1 MSTSKF
7 KSVADAAADL
17 AGDQEVVERVKKEI
31 RKNTLVSLLL
41 ETRIAKGITQEQVAQ
56 AMGCDPSTVS
66 RIESD
71 NDRQLKWDHII
82 GYVSALKLQL
92 SIIIDD
98 GALPAAEKIKQ
109 CVFKIDQDLKK
120 LAELAHEVGGQDHIA
135 QEINRFY
142 VQVLWNF
149 VTKFAENYNA
159 LPNVIKI
166 PPCPSPALRDADVE
180 PAHETHLEL
189 ESALEPAGT

>member
-17 AGDQEVVERVKKEI
+17 AGDQEVVERIKKEI

-41 ETRIAKGITQEQVAQ
+41 ETRVAKGITQEQVAE
-56 AMGCDPSTVS
+56 AMGCDASTVS

-71 NDRQLKWDHII
+71 NDRQLKWTHIV
-82 GYVSALKLQL
+82 GYVNALKLQM

-120 LAELAHEVGGQDHIA
+120 LAELAHEVGGDDHISK
-135 QEINRFY
+135 EINRFY
-142 VQVLWNF
+142 
-149 VTKFAENYNA
+149 
-159 LPNVIKI
+159 
-166 PPCPSPALRDADVE
+166 
-180 PAHETHLEL
+180 
-189 ESALEPAGT
+189 